1 MDNDWINLSEAADL
15 LGVHPAT
22 VRAWGDKGD
31 LLMQRTLGGHRRFCR
46 ADVEAHV
53 EMPDRSQTNGI
64 QLVVQNMVGRARLEL
79 TEGALNDE
87 GWYQRLDD
95 AARQQLRQIGHQ
107 LLQLFVQYL
116 TQETPL
122 QAIRVEAKTIG
133 QDYERLGRQ
142 SGLSLAETTRAYL
155 YFREFLSQTVYD
167 MAETVGTQGPIQWG
181 QIHNKIITITNDV
194 LLALVA
200 AHEEQHHEL

>member
-22 VRAWGDKGD
+22 LRAWGDKGE
-31 LLMQRTLGGHRRFCR
+31 LPMQRTPGGHRRFRR
-46 ADVEAHV
+46 ADVESRAIT
-53 EMPDRSQTNGI
+53 PDHSQTSGV

-87 GWYQRLDD
+87 AWYQRLDD
-95 AARQQLRQIGHQ
+95 SSRQQLRQIGHR
-107 LLQLFVQYL
+107 LLQLFPQYL
-116 TQETPL
+116 TQETKP
-122 QAIRVEAKTIG
+122 QAMRAEAKEIG

-142 SGLSLAETTRAYL
+142 SGLSLEETTRAFL
-155 YFREFLSQTVYD
+155 YFREFLSQTIYD
-167 MAETVGTQGPIQWG
+167 MAETVGTQGPIHWG
-181 QIHNKIITITNDV
+181 QIHQKISTITNDV

-200 AHEEQHHEL
+200 AHEVQHNEA

>member
-1 MDNDWINLSEAADL
+1 MDTDWINLSEAADL

-31 LLMQRTLGGHRRFCR
+31 IPMQRTPGGHRRFRR
-46 ADVEAHV
+46 ADVAARAEL
-53 EMPDRSQTNGI
+53 PDRSQSNGV
-64 QLVVQNMVGRARLEL
+64 QLVIQNMIGRARLEL
-79 TEGALNDE
+79 SEGALNDE
-87 GWYQRLDD
+87 TWYQRLDD
-95 AARQQLRQIGHQ
+95 AARQQLRLIGHQ

-116 TQETPL
+116 TQESPL
-122 QAIRVEAKTIG
+122 QTIRAEAKIIG

-142 SGLSLAETTRAYL
+142 SGLSLAETTQAYL

-167 MAETVGTQGPIQWG
+167 MAETTGTQGPVQWG

-200 AHEEQHHEL
+200 AHEEQHDEL